1 MTTAGHHLRA
11 IAEAQWKSTVSHEE
25 KMVNRSKARGTQA
38 ESSVVLY
45 FRKRGWPFAERRTL
59 PGAYDKGD
67 LAGVHGIAGAAVL
80 EVKSCKTIDV
90 PGWLREA
97 AAEQTNAGAT
107 VSAVISKPRGIG
119 HDRVG
124 EWHAFLTVRQLCDLL
139 AQAGYRGTAVPTDAE
154 DGAA

>member
-1 MTTAGHHLRA
+1 M
-11 IAEAQWKSTVSHEE
+11 S
-25 KMVNRSKARGTQA
+25 NPSKARGTQA
-38 ESSVVLY
+38 ESSVAAY

-59 PGAYDKGD
+59 SGSADKGD
-67 LAGVHGIAGAAVL
+67 LAGIHGIAGTFVG
-80 EVKSCKTIDV
+80 EVKSCKTVNV

-97 AAEQTNAGAT
+97 AAEQANAGAS

-139 AQAGYRGTAVPTDAE
+139 AAAGYRGTAVLGDVE